1 MVTLL
6 NPSVRNNSEDLCIIF
21 SLIFNPSEKSIL
33 YFLVGKCTYGNFK
46 NKKSFHSF
54 NSFLTSLT
62 LASNLTKS
70 YFCKMQNIEAY
81 QKSFIAYLE
90 DFAVDKEPKNLYEPI
105 NYILKLGGKR
115 LRPVLTLLT
124 TEIFGA
130 NADKAM
136 HAALSVEVFHNFS
149 LVHDDIMDDAPLR
162 RGKATVHEKWDINT
176 GILSGDAMLILAYQ
190 LFENYEPDIFLD
202 LAKLFSKTAL
212 EVCEGQQYDVDFET
226 RDDVRIS
233 EYLKMI
239 EYKTAVL
246 VGAAMKMG
254 AIVAGA
260 SQASQNAIYDFGRN
274 LGIAFQLQDDYL
286 DAFGNPE
293 TFGKQVGGDIMEN
306 KKTYLY
312 LKTLEL
318 GSIDEKAS
326 LLATTS
332 SNSISDAEKVAVV
345 KSLFMISGASD
356 ATQIAV
362 KEYTNKAFT
371 VLQALHISDD
381 KKQVLRLFGEQLM
394 NRRV

>member
-1 MVTLL
+1 M
-6 NPSVRNNSEDLCIIF
+6 
-21 SLIFNPSEKSIL
+21 
-33 YFLVGKCTYGNFK
+33 
-46 NKKSFHSF
+46 
-54 NSFLTSLT
+54 
-62 LASNLTKS
+62 KS
-70 YFCKMQNIEAY
+70 YFCLMQNIEAY

-115 LRPVLTLLT
+115 LRPVLTLMT
-124 TEIFGA
+124 TEVFDE
-130 NADKAM
+130 NADIAM
-136 HAALSVEVFHNFS
+136 NAALSVEVFHNFS

-162 RGKATVHEKWDINT
+162 RGKQTVHEKWDLNT
-176 GILSGDAMLILAYQ
+176 GVLSGDAMLILAYQ
-190 LFENYEPDIFLD
+190 LFENYEPITFQA

-212 EVCEGQQYDVDFET
+212 EVCEGQQYDIDFET
-226 RDDVRIS
+226 RDDVTIP

-260 SQASQNAIYDFGRN
+260 SLEDQNAIYDFGRY

-293 TFGKQVGGDIMEN
+293 TFGKQVGGDILEN

-312 LKTLEL
+312 LKTSEL
-318 GSIDEKAS
+318 GASIDKLS
-326 LLATTS
+326 LVETMS
-332 SNSISDAEKVAVV
+332 STSISDTDKVESV
-345 KSLFMISGASD
+345 KVLFNKSGASE
-356 ATQIAV
+356 ATQQAV
-362 KEYTNKAFT
+362 KDYTNKAFE
-371 VLQALHISDD
+371 VLKTLNISED
-381 KKQVLRLFGEQLM
+381 KKQLLSVFGEQLM